1 MKTIVKSTIRQI
13 TAYHSKYNIQ
23 LMDYQ
28 RITTDKKA
36 KSLVVF
42 EQIIVESIL

>member
-23 LMDYQ
+23 LINYQ
-28 RITTDKKA
+28 PITANKHTNL
-36 KSLVVF
+36 LVVF